1 MKNEKNPQKRLT
13 RRERAVL
20 ERKKVCRLLG
30 VLLAVA
36 ILAAAIGNLT
46 GKDKKFSENENR
58 MLAQKP
64 QVTWEG
70 VKDGSLF
77 RDLENY
83 LADQFAGRDWW
94 TALDFQEHRLSV
106 QERLSHGKTNCA
118 GQGFRPA
125 KYQGDSEFL

>member
-83 LADQFAGRDWW
+83 LADQFAGRDW
-94 TALDFQEHRLSV
+94 LS
-106 QERLSHGKTNCA
+106 LIHI
-118 GQGFRPA
+118 
-125 KYQGDSEFL
+125 

>member
-46 GKDKKFSENENR
+46 GKDKKFSENEN
-58 MLAQKP
+58 
-64 QVTWEG
+64 
-70 VKDGSLF
+70 
-77 RDLENY
+77 
-83 LADQFAGRDWW
+83 
-94 TALDFQEHRLSV
+94 
-106 QERLSHGKTNCA
+106 
-118 GQGFRPA
+118 
-125 KYQGDSEFL
+125 

>member
-77 RDLENY
+77 RDLKIIW
-83 LADQFAGRDWW
+83 LTSLPVGIGGRLWIS
-94 TALDFQEHRLSV
+94 RSI
-106 QERLSHGKTNCA
+106 G
-118 GQGFRPA
+118 
-125 KYQGDSEFL
+125 